1 MGKRW
6 ELLESNRV
14 ANSSTLFWSRNF
26 NLGEK
31 TISRVIID
39 IPWEYFKN
47 LHQRRAWSHLIWDEG
62 GCTFKEG
69 VQLFVFHS
77 VQCLFTSKQLD
88 DFGKPG
94 THDMIF
100 CPFTVCSNF
109 LLEALTIHR
118 PWAPSSQSVNGKL
131 RHLWML
137 ISSLSPTQTFFFFL
151 SLPTYWK
158 INQNYGR
165 KRLVAEI
172 QDSLQCWMK
181 QVQICF
187 YYFMAPGKILTP
199 NFGGFRNSA
208 KYVVKSQ
215 RVVAKVSLIKCILTI
230 SAELCLLHH
239 HPNVIK
245 FKS

>member
-31 TISRVIID
+31 TISRVIIN
-39 IPWEYFKN
+39 IRWEYFKN
-47 LHQRRAWSHLIWDEG
+47 LHQRWAWSHLIWDEG

-109 LLEALTIHR
+109 FLEALTIHR

-137 ISSLSPTQTFFFFL
+137 ISSVSPTQTFFLVLTNILKDQPELWTKTSGSRNPGQFAVLDEAGANLFL
-151 SLPTYWK
+151 LF
-158 INQNYGR
+158 YG
-165 KRLVAEI
+165 
-172 QDSLQCWMK
+172 SW
-181 QVQICF
+181 
-187 YYFMAPGKILTP
+187 
-199 NFGGFRNSA
+199 
-208 KYVVKSQ
+208 
-215 RVVAKVSLIKCILTI
+215 
-230 SAELCLLHH
+230 
-239 HPNVIK
+239 
-245 FKS
+245 